1 MKNLPNILTVFR
13 IILIPIILSLI
24 LLDTKNTN
32 LLALTGFII
41 ASLSDYFD
49 GYLARKYDLT
59 SIFGTMLDPIADK
72 LLVILVG
79 FILCYRGDI
88 NGIHLIPFLL
98 IVSREVFISGI
109 REYLA
114 QLDEKKTLPV
124 SNLGKYKTAMQML
137 ALLCL
142 LLNPITT
149 NNLFF
154 IAELGIL
161 LLWIASILSVL
172 SGYQY
177 YRGIFN

>member
-1 MKNLPNILTVFR
+1 MANLPNILTIFR

-24 LLDTKNTN
+24 LLDTQNTN
-32 LLALTGFII
+32 LFAFIAFII

-49 GYLARKYDLT
+49 GYLARKYNLT
-59 SIFGTMLDPIADK
+59 SNFGTMLDPIADK

-79 FILCYRGDI
+79 FMLCYRGDI

-98 IVSREVFISGI
+98 IVSSEIFISGI

-114 QLDEKKTLPV
+114 QLDEKISLPV

-142 LLNPITT
+142 LLSPLMT
-149 NNLFF
+149 NNLSF
-154 IAELGIL
+154 IAELGIF
-161 LLWIASILSVL
+161 LLWTASILSVL

-177 YRGIFN
+177 YRGISN